1 MFMPSGAAAAGVKPL
16 TASISPPGVSGN
28 SPNFPITT
36 SLATC
41 TADGGYPPYTYAWT
55 KVSGPATSVANT
67 PSQAGTTFT
76 ATAGVAPEDTAEEV
90 WRCTVTDDL
99 NQTVF
104 DDVNVTFTRFGGGP
118 V

>member
-1 MFMPSGAAAAGVKPL
+1 MFPLNVAAAVTNPVRAV
-16 TASISPPGVSGN
+16 ISPSGVSGN

-41 TADGGYPPYTYAWT
+41 TTSGGYPPYTYAWT

-67 PSQAGTTFT
+67 SSQAGTTFT